1 MAFFKQQ
8 IASKEA
14 EVLTRRTTTSTS
26 SVTSPANAKFLDD
39 GTVYHLKD
47 NNKIYIIVPGKGQ
60 MIETPFS
67 EVFAF
72 SDGYAVVKQDSL
84 FGLIKWTGEDYA
96 LVLPTKFTAVELN
109 SGTAYLQVGE
119 YKTELK
125 LTPNKGLA
133 KSYDSPQDLLA
144 AIAAM

>member
-1 MAFFKQQ
+1 MSFLKQN

-14 EVLTRRTTTSTS
+14 VAKTSKTTAITTT
-26 SVTSPANAKFLDD
+26 TSPANAKFLDD

-96 LVLPTKFTAVELN
+96 LVLPTKFTAVEVN
-109 SGTAYLQVGE
+109 SGVAYLQIGE
-119 YKTELK
+119 YNTELK
-125 LTPNKGLA
+125 LSTDKGLA

>member
-1 MAFFKQQ
+1 MSFLKQN

-14 EVLTRRTTTSTS
+14 AVSKRRPAKRTT
-26 SVTSPANAKFLDD
+26 TSPANAKFLDD

-47 NNKIYIIVPGKGQ
+47 KKQTYIIVPGKGK

-96 LVLPTKFTAVELN
+96 LVLPTKFTAVEVN
-109 SGTAYLQVGE
+109 SGVAYLQIGE
-119 YKTELK
+119 YNTELK
-125 LTPNKGLA
+125 LSTDKKLA
-133 KSYDSPQDLLA
+133 KSYDSPADLLA